1 MTEIK
6 FASSAVS
13 RRTMLVG
20 AMLSSAFAV
29 QPFQAWAD
37 SVDDPSMAGPLG
49 DIFIGA
55 SDAKVTFIEYAAV
68 TCSHCAAFHNEVW
81 PGIRSRWVDTGK
93 MRFVLRGYPLNPL
106 DTAAFMLARADGGR
120 NYYPITDLLFEKQ
133 ASWAFT
139 EKPLDAMRDL
149 LRQAGFDKTKFD
161 ATVSNQALYEQVKR
175 VQAQAVK
182 VLNVHATPTLFLNGE
197 RHEGALNSKAFDE
210 IVQKML
216 V

>member
-6 FASSAVS
+6 FASRAVS
-13 RRTMLVG
+13 RRTLLVG
-20 AMLSSAFAV
+20 TMLGSAFAV
-29 QPFQAWAD
+29 GPLPAWAE

-49 DIFIGA
+49 DISIGA

-68 TCSHCAAFHNEVW
+68 TCVHCAAFHNEVW

-93 MRFVLRGYPLNPL
+93 MRFVLRGFPLNPL
-106 DTAAFMLARADGGR
+106 DTAAFMLARAEGGR

-133 ASWAFT
+133 SSWAFVD
-139 EKPLDAMRDL
+139 KPLDAMRDL
-149 LRQAGFDKTKFD
+149 LRQAGFDKAKFD
-161 ATVSNQALYEQVKR
+161 ATVSDQALYEQVNR

-182 VLNVHATPTLFLNGE
+182 VLSVHSTPTLFLNGE
-197 RHEGALNSKAFDE
+197 RHEGALNSKALDE
-210 IVQKML
+210 IVRKIL